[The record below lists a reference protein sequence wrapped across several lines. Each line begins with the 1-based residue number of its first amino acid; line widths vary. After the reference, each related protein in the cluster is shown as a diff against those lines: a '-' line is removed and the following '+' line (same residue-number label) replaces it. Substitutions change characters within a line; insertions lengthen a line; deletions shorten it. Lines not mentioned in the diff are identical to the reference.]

1 MLKKIL
7 QIKFA
12 HYTTLLKQYLYRIA
26 AILLSERAR
35 PLRFVFTG
43 GLCGLIQLVLFT
55 LLERTGLSTAPL
67 PLVANSVAFLL
78 SAQVNFLLSVKLTWG
93 DRKIQQPQR
102 RSGLLARWLTF
113 HGSILGTALL
123 NQLVFLLAH
132 LFLPSLVAVVL
143 GIGVAALANF
153 VLLDRQVFR
162 KGALSSTDRQKS
174 STEQELENKKSCEK

>member
-1 MLKKIL
+1 MLRKII
-7 QIKFA
+7 QIKFV
-12 HYTTLLKQYLYRIA
+12 HYTALLKQYLYHIG

-43 GLCGLIQLVLFT
+43 GLCGLIQLLLFT
-55 LLERTGLSTAPL
+55 LLEHSGWL
-67 PLVANSVAFLL
+67 PLIANTVAFLL

-93 DRKIQQPQR
+93 DRTLQQPQR

-132 LFLPSLVAVVL
+132 LFLPSFVSVVL

-162 KGALSSTDRQKS
+162 TSHPSSTDRQKS
-174 STEQELENKKSCEK
+174 SAEQELENKNSCER

>member
-1 MLKKIL
+1 MLRKII
-7 QIKFA
+7 QIKIA
-12 HYTTLLKQYLYRIA
+12 HCTILLKQYLYRIA
-26 AILLSERAR
+26 TVLLSERAR

-55 LLERTGLSTAPL
+55 LLERAGLSSAPL
-67 PLVANSVAFLL
+67 QLIANAIAFLL
-78 SAQVNFLLSVKLTWG
+78 SAQVNFLLSMKLTWR
-93 DRKIQQPQR
+93 DRKLQQPQR
-102 RSGLLARWLTF
+102 RNGLLARWLTF

-132 LFLPSLVAVVL
+132 LFLPGSVAVVL

-162 KGALSSTDRQKS
+162 TSDPSSTDRPKS
-174 STEQELENKKSCEK
+174 STAQELENKSSCE

>member
-1 MLKKIL
+1 MLRKIL
-7 QIKFA
+7 QIKIA
-12 HYTTLLKQYLYRIA
+12 QCIALLKQYLYHIVA
-26 AILLSERAR
+26 VLLSERAR

-55 LLERTGLSTAPL
+55 LLERGGWLSLSPL
-67 PLVANSVAFLL
+67 ISNSVAFLL

-93 DRKIQQPQR
+93 DRQPER

-132 LFLPSLVAVVL
+132 LFLPNLVAVVL
-143 GIGVAALANF
+143 GIAVAALANF

-162 KGALSSTDRQKS
+162 KVW
-174 STEQELENKKSCEK
+174 